1 MPQATDKLLK
11 LRAEDEED
19 LAVISAC
26 LQDALVPLTNIA
38 WLKDEQRFVLVA
50 NRFRW
55 ECGCGEPGEAAAGA
69 GDTTA
74 GETGEPSAEV
84 DDARFGDAGEG
95 PEIPYE
101 RVNCGLCFEGVKS
114 VRSRNLDI
122 KRRDLILNLL
132 AIEPDGESI
141 NFFFSGGGVIRV
153 EVDGISC
160 RIEDICEPW
169 PTRWRPDH
177 PLDDETTQQGS

>member
-11 LRAEDEED
+11 LRAQDEED

-26 LQDALVPLTNIA
+26 LQDALVPLSNIA
-38 WLKDEQRFVLVA
+38 WLKGEQRFVLVA

-55 ECGCGEPGEAAAGA
+55 ECGCGEPREGA
-69 GDTTA
+69 PPS
-74 GETGEPSAEV
+74 GETPNSEKSQPAAEV
-84 DDARFGDAGEG
+84 DARFVDKGEE

-101 RVNCGLCFEGVKS
+101 RVNCGLCFEGVRS

-132 AIEPDGESI
+132 AIEPEGEGI

-177 PLDDETTQQGS
+177 PLDDETAQQGS

>member
-1 MPQATDKLLK
+1 MPQATDKPLK

-26 LQDALVPLTNIA
+26 LQDALVPMSNIA
-38 WLKDEQRFVLVA
+38 YLKDEQRFVLVA

-55 ECGCGEPGEAAAGA
+55 ECGCEEPKKAANPG
-69 GDTTA
+69 GDS
-74 GETGEPSAEV
+74 GVED
-84 DDARFGDAGEG
+84 DDARFADMEEG
-95 PEIPYE
+95 PEVPYE
-101 RVNCGLCFEGVKS
+101 RVNCGLCFEGVKA

-132 AIEPDGESI
+132 AIEPEGEAI
-141 NFFFSGGGVIRV
+141 TFFFSGGGAIRV
-153 EVDGISC
+153 EVDEISC